1 MNKYITILLV
11 ILTATGSEAQTL
23 TSALVA
29 GGGNIKFEEMLS
41 PEQLRAMGS
50 DIMSVLKL
58 LQSKAD
64 NEKDSPHFFNN
75 QFLSG
80 NRAFVC
86 RTAAGNKSV
95 VWPSPKGLKP
105 AFTGSSISIRAPS
118 IILYACLIYI
128 IMYRVK
134 DL

>member
-29 GGGNIKFEEMLS
+29 GGGNMKFEEMLS

-50 DIMSVLKL
+50 DIMSVLKI

-64 NEKDSPHFFNN
+64 KEKDSPHFFNN

-80 NRAFVC
+80 YRAFAC
-86 RTAAGNKSV
+86 RTAAGNRNV
-95 VWPSPKGLKP
+95 IWPSPKGLKP

-118 IILYACLIYI
+118 IIL
-128 IMYRVK
+128 
-134 DL
+134 